1 MGDRE
6 TRLGTVGVG
15 LGAEGLDATGRLE
28 QVGCHTWR
36 TRNDL
41 AGPTSRNRSRVA
53 SVQTHSPAG
62 QPKSTISCFK
72 MSNNDSAE
80 KPRPE
85 IPSRLLKKSHFV

>member
-41 AGPTSRNRSRVA
+41 TGPTSRNRSRPCRICSDA
-53 SVQTHSPAG
+53 L
-62 QPKSTISCFK
+62 
-72 MSNNDSAE
+72 
-80 KPRPE
+80 PRRTTQ
-85 IPSRLLKKSHFV
+85 IHNSLLQNVE